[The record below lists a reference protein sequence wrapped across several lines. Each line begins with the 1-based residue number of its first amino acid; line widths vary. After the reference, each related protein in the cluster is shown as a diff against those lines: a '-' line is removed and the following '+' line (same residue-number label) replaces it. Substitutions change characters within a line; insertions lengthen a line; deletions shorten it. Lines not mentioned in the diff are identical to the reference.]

1 MCGLILQLLEGLLL
15 YKKKKIDPFDPYR
28 RLGYIT
34 CDILMLE
41 HKVFSGLKFSTLLA
55 FAIIFYFKTRVAL
68 P

>member
-1 MCGLILQLLEGLLL
+1 MCGFILQLLELWILN
-15 YKKKKIDPFDPYR
+15 KKISTYVFYCH
-28 RLGYIT
+28 LGYMT
-34 CDILMLE
+34 CDILMRE